1 MATNQRKLTVCFT
14 FGGSNH
20 SERASE
26 KPFILTCLKSS
37 TRLCEA
43 ATRPG
48 SFSNCISGGSAACG
62 IRSVRANGCA
72 PIWCALFPRK
82 RRNDMRIICDHCSRQ
97 ISGTVKRLAGNFNLH
112 PDCLDRSA
120 KEQKHESNTAQ
131 WTSQETSFGTLVEWK
146 RNTLCV

>member
-1 MATNQRKLTVCFT
+1 VATNHRKLTVCFT

-26 KPFILTCLKSS
+26 KPFILTCLESS

-43 ATRPG
+43 PTRPG
-48 SFSNCISGGSAACG
+48 SFSNCICGGFAACG
-62 IRSVRANGCA
+62 IRSVRAIGCA
-72 PIWCALFPRK
+72 PILVCFVSTEEE
-82 RRNDMRIICDHCSRQ
+82 NDMRIICDHCSRQ

-120 KEQKHESNTAQ
+120 KELKHESNTAQ
-131 WTSQETSFGTLVEWK
+131 WTSQEASFGTLVEWK